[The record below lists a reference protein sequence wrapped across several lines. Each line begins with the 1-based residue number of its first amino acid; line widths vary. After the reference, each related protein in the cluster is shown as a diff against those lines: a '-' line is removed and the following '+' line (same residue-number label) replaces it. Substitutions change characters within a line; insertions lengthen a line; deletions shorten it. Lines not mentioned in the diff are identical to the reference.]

1 MTSFLLS
8 IKLSIHPLTEFSHTI
23 MRRWG
28 IHQQMKKSKPM
39 LQFIL
44 QIYFLTHD
52 MMCKISL

>member
-28 IHQQMKKSKPM
+28 AHQQMKLPTQCFHLYFK
-39 LQFIL
+39 FI
-44 QIYFLTHD
+44 FLTHD